1 LLSPHKTPKVTVYI
15 PTYNYGRYI
24 EQAIDSVLKQTMDD
38 WELIVIN
45 DGSTDNT
52 SEILKK
58 YEGHPK
64 IRIIE
69 QQNRGL
75 TVSNNIALR
84 LSEGKY
90 LVRLDADDYLD
101 ENALLVL
108 SNMLDSRP
116 EIGLVYPDYYV
127 IDEDGEILEIVR
139 RKKIGEE
146 VELLDLPAHGACT
159 MFRKEYLVRIKGYEE
174 NIDRQDG
181 YDIWLKFTRLFEPS
195 NVNVPL
201 FYYRQHPGNL
211 TKDQQK
217 LLRARKA
224 IKKNFVSKYLDH
236 SIPRVLGIIPVLKK
250 SLTYP
255 YSAFAEIAGKPLLW
269 YTIHEALQTKML
281 DKVVVTSDDDEVLKY
296 AGDLAGITTIKRPP
310 ELTKSSARVQSIVLH
325 TLNTL
330 KEKDKACSPD
340 AVMILF
346 TNTPLRRATHIEEA
360 INTMAIFNIDSVV
373 SVCEELAPCYTH
385 DRNGLSPLWNKR
397 DVRLERE
404 SLYKQNG
411 AILLSKVNAI
421 TEKDFLGKNIG
432 HIIMLPEESIKI
444 NSQFEFWLA
453 EKIISEW
460 DARGDEAQKEVD

>member
-1 LLSPHKTPKVTVYI
+1 MLLPHKTPKVTVYI
-15 PTYNYGRYI
+15 PTYNYGKYI

-58 YEGHPK
+58 HEGHPK
-64 IRIIE
+64 IRILE

-84 LSEGKY
+84 SSEGKY
-90 LVRLDADDYLD
+90 LMRLDADDYLD

-108 SNMLDSRP
+108 SNILDNRP
-116 EIGLVYPDYYV
+116 EVGLVYPDYYV
-127 IDEDGEILEIVR
+127 IDEEGEILEIVR

-159 MFRKEYLVRIKGYEE
+159 MFRKECLVRIRGYEE
-174 NIDRQDG
+174 SVDRQDG
-181 YDIWLKFTRLFEPS
+181 YDIWLKFIRVFEPA

-201 FYYRQHPGNL
+201 FYYRQHPESI

-224 IKKNFVSKYLDH
+224 IKKDFVGKYLEH
-236 SIPRVLGIIPVLKK
+236 SIPRVLGVIPVLKK

-255 YSAFAEIAGKPLLW
+255 YSAFAELAGKPLLW

-296 AGDLAGITTIKRPP
+296 AGDLPGITTIKRPP
-310 ELTKSSARVQSIVLH
+310 ELTKSSAQVQSIVLH
-325 TLNTL
+325 TLNVL
-330 KEKDKACSPD
+330 KEKDKTYSPD
-340 AVMILF
+340 AIMVLF
-346 TNTPLRRATHIEEA
+346 TNIPLRRAIHIEEA
-360 INTMAIFNIDSVV
+360 INTMAIFDVDSVI
-373 SVCEELAPCYTH
+373 SVCEELALCYTH
-385 DRNGLSPLWNKR
+385 DRNGLVPIWSKR
-397 DVRLERE
+397 GVRLERE
-404 SLYKQNG
+404 SIYKQNG
-411 AILLSKVNAI
+411 AILLSKVNVI
-421 TEKDFLGKNIG
+421 TEKDFWGKKIG
-432 HIIMLPEESIKI
+432 HTVMLPEESIKI
-444 NSQFEFWLA
+444 NTQFEFWLA
-453 EKIISEW
+453 EKITSEW
-460 DARGDEAQKEVD
+460 NAVDSEA